1 MGEHFLTTL
10 RALGVNDFFAN
21 PGTEFAPIIH
31 GFETL
36 SEDCVPRPHLCGHE
50 LLALNLAYGMALES
64 ISSGGQIR
72 PAAVM
77 THANVGLANLSI
89 GVIGASRMNVPIVL
103 FAGHTSEIE
112 TGLGER
118 DRNIHW
124 SQDSRDQ
131 GSLVREYVKFECHL
145 QDPESLE
152 ATLSRAVRIATTAPM
167 GVVLITLSRDFLMK
181 PLTPAKAVA
190 GRWPEVI
197 HGSSFRP
204 QDIPQKLVQLHKESR
219 RIVVITNRI
228 GKLASGSKS
237 LIEFSEKHQI
247 GVLTPDDYYASFPIS
262 HSCFL
267 GAKNERAFAEADL
280 VYVLDTDVPWYPLS
294 RGPREATI
302 VHIGETPLWDTL
314 PLRSHDIDIAIAADA
329 ASVLDAL
336 NTMESPTQ
344 NLQDRRTWMADLR
357 FESPPEESILNT
369 RCVAQTI
376 GRSLKSGDT
385 IWNELGLQHTDFG
398 SIPTGSY
405 FRSGAASPLGWA
417 IGAALGYSMVDSG
430 GVSKGTLNVVLGDGV
445 LQLSP
450 MLAAIQFFQ
459 DQIASGAE
467 IRLRVFVLNN
477 LGLKSIESNAKA
489 QFPRIPDRARLT
501 SFQSSLHYENLAHL
515 CHGKGIVVNSAAE
528 LRAACEAP
536 VGINQ
541 MEVINVQLHK

>member
-21 PGTEFAPIIH
+21 PGTEFASIIH

-50 LLALNLAYGMALES
+50 LLAFNLAYGMALES
-64 ISSGGQIR
+64 MSSGGQIR

-89 GVIGASRMNVPIVL
+89 GVIGASRMNIPVVL
-103 FAGHTSEIE
+103 FAGHTAEVE

-131 GSLVREYVKFECHL
+131 SSLVREYLKFECHL
-145 QDPESLE
+145 QNPESIE

-167 GVVLITLSRDFLMK
+167 GVVLITLSRDFLMR
-181 PLTPAKAVA
+181 PLTPAKSVA
-190 GRWPEVI
+190 RRWPDVI
-197 HGSSFRP
+197 HGSSYRT

-219 RIVVITNRI
+219 RVIAITNRL
-228 GKLASGSKS
+228 GRSASGAKS
-237 LIEFSEKHQI
+237 LIEFSERHQI
-247 GVLTPDDYYASFPIS
+247 GVMTPDDYYASFPIS
-262 HSCFL
+262 NSRFL
-267 GAKNERAFAEADL
+267 GAKNEKALAEADL
-280 VYVLDTDVPWYPLS
+280 VYVLETDVPWYPLS
-294 RGPREATI
+294 RGPRAATV
-302 VHIGETPLWDTL
+302 VHIGETPLWDAL
-314 PLRSHDIDIAIAADA
+314 PLRSHDIDIAIAANA

-336 NTMESPTQ
+336 SSLEASSQ
-344 NLQDRRTWMADLR
+344 NLRSRQTWLADLR
-357 FESPPEESILNT
+357 FESPPEDLNLNT

-376 GRSLKSGDT
+376 GRSLRPGDT

-417 IGAALGYSMVDSG
+417 IGAALGYSMGDSG
-430 GVSKGTLNVVLGDGV
+430 GQSKGTLNVVLGDGV

-459 DQIASGAE
+459 DRIAGGGE
-467 IRLRVFVLNN
+467 VRMRVFVLNN
-477 LGLKSIESNAKA
+477 LGLKSIEKNAKA
-489 QFPRIPDRARLT
+489 QFPGIPDRARLT
-501 SFQSSLHYENLAHL
+501 SFQASLQYENLANL
-515 CHGKGIVVNSAAE
+515 YNGKGIVVNSAAE
-528 LRAACEAP
+528 LRAACEAR
-536 VGINQ
+536 VGSNQ
-541 MEVINVQLHK
+541 MEVINIQLHE